1 MTRQG
6 TVSRQAIYT
15 AIVRRWQRTGR
26 GVTYREIAADMGRAF
41 STVVYCVDRLH
52 HAGLV
57 VRPFGIYRGIRPA
70 VLGEATVAGKDY
82 LVSPVGEW

>member
-6 TVSRQAIYT
+6 TRTRQAIYR
-15 AIVRRWQRTGR
+15 AIVRRWQRTGS
-26 GVTYREIAADMGRAF
+26 GTTYREIVADSGESSGNVIYHLGRLQ
-41 STVVYCVDRLH
+41 R
-52 HAGLV
+52 AGLV
-57 VRPFGIYRGIRPA
+57 LRVDNVARSIRPA